1 MSIFQTQSLFSSVVY
16 HFPQKS
22 GATEIDIWLLEN
34 LEKCAILIKAN
45 LK

>member
-1 MSIFQTQSLFSSVVY
+1 MSIFQTQSLCSSVVY
-16 HFPQKS
+16 YFPQKS
-22 GATEIDIWLLEN
+22 EATEIDIWLLEN